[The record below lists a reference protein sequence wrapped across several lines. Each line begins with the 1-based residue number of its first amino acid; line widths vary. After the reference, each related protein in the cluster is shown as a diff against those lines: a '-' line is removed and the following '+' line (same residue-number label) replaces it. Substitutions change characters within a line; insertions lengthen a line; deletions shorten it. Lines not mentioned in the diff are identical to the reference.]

1 MAVACST
8 LSMAE
13 LRSDSTVIEPISP
26 EFSMPGMAGISDLL
40 HSTALAGLPV
50 AETSPADERTETAS
64 QLAAIVRDGLTRKP
78 KQLPPWL
85 FYDDAGSRL
94 FDEIT
99 QLPEYYLTRIERA
112 LFQLNAPEM
121 IAAASEGQRLR
132 VIELGAGSADK
143 TRTLLSAVLER
154 QQTVPYLPV
163 DVSSSALE
171 IACSRLEGELPG
183 VCTMPAVADYTR
195 DWNLMPA
202 EPDERQL
209 LLWIGSSIG
218 NFEPDE
224 AEALLKRIQETMRP
238 GDGLLLGV
246 DLAPCA
252 GGKCVGELLA
262 AYDDEAGVTAQFNM
276 NLLTRLNRE
285 LGADFDTE
293 SFAHWAEWNER
304 ASRMEM
310 HLESLREQ
318 WVRFREP
325 SCGFDLDVHFAVG
338 ERLHTENS
346 YKYTPETIAA
356 LMERAGFPVCERW
369 TDEGEWFA
377 VLLGRKA

>member
-1 MAVACST
+1 MAVACSP

-13 LRSDSTVIEPISP
+13 LRSESILNEPNVAELSTVTR
-26 EFSMPGMAGISDLL
+26 MQG
-40 HSTALAGLPV
+40 STTATAESIAVAPNSATVEESTLA
-50 AETSPADERTETAS
+50 E
-64 QLAAIVRDGLTRKP
+64 IVREGLTRKA

-85 FYDDAGSRL
+85 FYDEAGSRL

-112 LFQLNAPEM
+112 LFHAHASEM
-121 IAAASEGQRLR
+121 IAAAAEGERLR

-143 TRTLLSAVLER
+143 TRTLLAATLE
-154 QQTVPYLPV
+154 QQTIVDYLPV
-163 DVSSSALE
+163 DVSASALE
-171 IACSRLEGELPG
+171 LACDRLEGELPA
-183 VCTMPAVADYTR
+183 VRTMPVVADYTR
-195 DWNLMPA
+195 EWNLTA
-202 EPDERQL
+202 SDSSERQL

-218 NFEPDE
+218 NFEPED
-224 AEALLKRIQETMRP
+224 AEALLRRINATMRP

-276 NLLTRLNRE
+276 NLLVRLNRE
-285 LGADFDTE
+285 LGADFDVE
-293 SFAHWAEWNER
+293 NFAHWAEWNER
-304 ASRMEM
+304 ASRIEM

-318 WVRFREP
+318 WVRFRDP
-325 SCGFDLDVHFAVG
+325 SGAGDTGALELDVHFAAG

-346 YKYTPETIAA
+346 YKYTPEAMSA
-356 LMERAGFPVCERW
+356 LLERAGFPVSQRW

-377 VLLGRKA
+377 VMLGRKA